1 MRVQL
6 FHPPTLVNPIYL
18 EDRLNFCDHM
28 KARQLT
34 WWKYRLAANF
44 YLVAWAT
51 HPTRPF
57 RIAANAIRG
66 RQTST
71 MEKFL
76 GDMLGRAVRHLPLRG
91 RRTRGGAQPAL
102 PY

>member
-1 MRVQL
+1 M
-6 FHPPTLVNPIYL
+6 T
-18 EDRLNFCDHM
+18 
-28 KARQLT
+28 ARQLT
-34 WWKYRLAANF
+34 RWKYRLTANF
-44 YLVAWAT
+44 YLTAWAT
-51 HPTRPF
+51 HPARPF

-76 GDMLGRAVRHLPLRG
+76 GDALRRALRHLPLRG
-91 RRTRGGAQPAL
+91 RRTRRAQPAL